1 MFAIVCTWKQ
11 KKTVFLPAKW
21 HNSAPVMR
29 TWASISVPCMNFMS
43 DVVLA
48 KQTEKDIKIGD
59 GMIVWE
65 DEHTTVPLDE
75 ELWQSL

>member
-43 DVVLA
+43 DVMLA
-48 KQTEKDIKIGD
+48 KQTVQEKDIKIGD
-59 GMIVWE
+59 
-65 DEHTTVPLDE
+65 TTVPLDE
-75 ELWQSL
+75 ELWQSF